1 MGQTWIHIALAV
13 AARFVI
19 DIRVGPRTLDLAAQ
33 LVASVALAC
42 PGAPGFEP
50 SLLLLI
56 DDHRP
61 YPAAPGA
68 PGLVL
73 GMIQHHRRPSKR
85 GRKRHP
91 TLKARPA
98 LLVGVVHKIRDQTGN
113 LLGVKRRALFGTL
126 QQVRRRILQLGI
138 GRWINPGAP
147 GHVERLNGT
156 IRGQVAWL
164 TRRSRC
170 TLHVEIVL
178 QWAAWLW
185 RDLYH
190 WTRVHGSLHGRTPAM
205 AIGLT
210 GHIWTVKEYVSY
222 PVHISDLQ
230 SETWAARRK
239 AALES
244 ALDTR
249 KRKKTLP
256 IS

>member
-1 MGQTWIHIALAV
+1 M
-13 AARFVI
+13 I
-19 DIRVGPRTLDLAAQ
+19 DIRVGPRTLETAAQ

-42 PGAPGFEP
+42 GSLDP

-61 YPAAPGA
+61 YPAAIL
-68 PGLVL
+68 LVL
-73 GMIQHHRRPSKR
+73 GMMQHRRRPSKR

-91 TLKARPA
+91 RLKAPA
-98 LLVGVVHKIRDQTGN
+98 GLLVGVVRKIRDQSGK
-113 LLGVKRRALFGTL
+113 LLSVKRRALFGRL
-126 QQVRRRILQLGI
+126 KDICRRIEEVGI
-138 GRWINPGAP
+138 GEWINTS
-147 GHVERLNGT
+147 HLERLNGT

-170 TLHVEIVL
+170 TLHVEAVL
-178 QWAAWLW
+178 QWGVWLW

-190 WTRVHGSLHGRTPAM
+190 WTPVHGSLHGCTPAM

-210 GHIWTVKEYVSY
+210 DHVWTVQEYASY
-222 PVHISDLQ
+222 PVHISELHQ
-230 SETWAARRK
+230 ETWAARRK

-256 IS
+256 TS